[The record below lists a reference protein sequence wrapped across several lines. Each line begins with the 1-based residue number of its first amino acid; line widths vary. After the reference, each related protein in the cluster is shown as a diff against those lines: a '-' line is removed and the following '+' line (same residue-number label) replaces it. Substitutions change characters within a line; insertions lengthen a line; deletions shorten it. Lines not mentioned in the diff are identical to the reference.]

1 MARAANGDPREI
13 EKRPVTRSQR
23 ERAAAE
29 AIIRT
34 VIYAGGIAMKS
45 QLQITFRNMEPS
57 NEIEEWIRA
66 EAAKLDLL
74 YSQLMRCRV
83 MVEIPHRH
91 HRTGS
96 PYHIRIDLT
105 VPQGEIVVKRE
116 PSLSAGARR
125 LGERQIKKH
134 AEVKIPHK
142 NLRIAIDE
150 AFKAAGRRLQDY
162 ARRQRGDTKSHA
174 PLPEARV
181 SKIFPREG
189 YGFLTA
195 DDGRQ
200 IYFHKNSVLG
210 RAFSHLKVGT
220 AVRFVEEV
228 GDKGPQASTVR
239 VVPKQRV
246 QQTAKQT
253 AA

>member
-1 MARAANGDPREI
+1 
-13 EKRPVTRSQR
+13 
-23 ERAAAE
+23 
-29 AIIRT
+29 
-34 VIYAGGIAMKS
+34 
-45 QLQITFRNMEPS
+45 
-57 NEIEEWIRA
+57 
-66 EAAKLDLL
+66 
-74 YSQLMRCRV
+74 

-91 HRTGS
+91 HRKGS

-116 PSLSAGARR
+116 PSLSARARH
-125 LGERQIKKH
+125 LGEREIKKH

-189 YGFLTA
+189 YGFLTS
-195 DDGRQ
+195 DDGRE

-210 RAFSHLKVGT
+210 RAFPRLKVGT
-220 AVRFVEEV
+220 TVRFVEEA

-239 VVPKQRV
+239 VVPKQGI
-246 QQTAKQT
+246 QQAAKQT